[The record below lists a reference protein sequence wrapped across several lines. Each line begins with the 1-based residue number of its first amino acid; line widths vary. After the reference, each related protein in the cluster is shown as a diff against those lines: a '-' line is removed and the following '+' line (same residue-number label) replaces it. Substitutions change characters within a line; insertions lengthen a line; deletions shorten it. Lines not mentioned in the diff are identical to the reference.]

1 MHIAGEGDA
10 KFTNVKSIQ
19 VEKTSYTL
27 KKGSSVTLDPKAVL
41 YDKQKKQLSNK
52 HAKEF
57 RYLSS
62 NKNVATVT
70 ADGKMKA
77 KGTGSCTI
85 YIIARNGGCRK
96 IKIMVT

>member
-1 MHIAGEGDA
+1 MHIVREGDA

-19 VEKTSYTL
+19 VERTSYTL
-27 KKGSSVTLDPKAVL
+27 KKGSSVTLDPKPVL

-62 NKNVATVT
+62 NKNVATIT
-70 ADGKMKA
+70 ADEKVKA
-77 KGTGSCTI
+77 KGT
-85 YIIARNGGCRK
+85 AE
-96 IKIMVT
+96 